1 MRNDWFIRGVH
12 SRIHFISKE
21 IYRDRDNIEGYMA
34 HETILLESDLADK
47 SALKWMHVVR
57 DNIKDHIKKD
67 YYVSSVHWRIEL
79 TLKWMYVA
87 CGNFKGYIR
96 NE

>member
-1 MRNDWFIRGVH
+1 
-12 SRIHFISKE
+12 
-21 IYRDRDNIEGYMA
+21 MA
-34 HETILLESDLADK
+34 HETILLESDLTNK
-47 SALKWMHVVR
+47 SALKWMYVVR
-57 DNIKDHIKKD
+57 ENIKDHIRKD